1 MLSSSET
8 EPLNELLGEMFI
20 HLGSQTLFLKSG
32 QPAPSLLGATKA

>member
-8 EPLNELLGEMFI
+8 EPLNELLGEMSI

-32 QPAPSLLGATKA
+32 QTGPSLIGAAKA